1 MGKFMNKQQIKYMLE
16 DTKIGLK
23 RNLGSTATS
32 ISLLFITLTLFSV
45 VLLSRLFISD
55 TVDYIESQ
63 LAMKVYVEDGLVEHV
78 AEVLE
83 KQPYAQ
89 QVTIEKGDEL
99 IKQLSFF
106 FVGKEH
112 LLEAFTNGSV
122 PDAVKFYVTDVS
134 YMQSIADNLSQTDGI
149 VRVVYPQEMAEKLS
163 NFMNQVELYGY
174 TASII
179 FALIAFCIVQM
190 TTRLAMFKRE
200 KELKVKLL
208 LGMNPKYVQNQ
219 FLVEGAT
226 IGFIG
231 ITLSFVLTFIVY
243 FKGFGV
249 IHASFPYVGNL
260 TAMDLIIVMS
270 IQLIVGLIIAIG
282 ASYFSTNKW
291 VRNV

>member
-63 LAMKVYVEDGLVEHV
+63 LTMKVYVEDGLVEHV
-78 AEVLE
+78 AEVLK

-106 FVGKEH
+106 FIGKEH

-134 YMQSIADNLSQTDGI
+134 YMQSIADYLSQTDGI
-149 VRVVYPQEMAEKLS
+149 VRVVYPQKMAEKLT

-174 TASII
+174 TVSII
-179 FALIAFCIVQM
+179 FALIAFYIVQM

-226 IGFIG
+226 IGLIG
-231 ITLSFVLTFIVY
+231 ITFSFILTFIVY
-243 FKGFGV
+243 FKGFGA
-249 IHASFPYVGNL
+249 IHTAFPYVGNL
-260 TAMDLIIVMS
+260 TVMDLIIVML